1 MEDVKFVPYIE
12 EQFDAIQEL
21 NKIEG
26 WTQLVERYEETKAAW
41 ENSNVAY
48 VMLKDETVVGYVRG
62 LTDGHVTLYICEMLI
77 SKSYRGK
84 GLGSKLLNFIHS
96 KHPQTR
102 MEMLASSTSHT
113 FYESQN
119 FRPFHGFRKTFEEII
134 S

>member
-1 MEDVKFVPYIE
+1 MEGVTFAPYRE

-26 WTQLVERYEETKAAW
+26 WTQLVERNEETKAAW
-41 ENSNVAY
+41 RNSNVAY

-62 LTDGHVTLYICEMLI
+62 LTDGHVSLYICEMLI

-84 GLGSKLLNFIHS
+84 GLGSELLTFVHS
-96 KHPQTR
+96 KHPRTR

-119 FRPFHGFRKTFEEII
+119 FRPFYGFRKTFEEII